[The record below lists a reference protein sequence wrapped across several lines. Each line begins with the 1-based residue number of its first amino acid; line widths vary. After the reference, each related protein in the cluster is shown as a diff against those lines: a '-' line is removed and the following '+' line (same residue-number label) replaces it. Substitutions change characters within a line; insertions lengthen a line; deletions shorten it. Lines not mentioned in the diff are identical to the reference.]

1 MRGYA
6 LIAQGVVYP
15 APWLQFG
22 EPAGATAGELLQIP
36 VNVRHGTVVAATIE
50 LADGRVLDL
59 DVYGDRFELLLPPD
73 AADGP
78 AIVRVRL
85 VDLTGNTSS
94 AQTVVLLA
102 GVPVAPPVSA
112 PGGLP
117 RQVPHRLV
125 RSSPVELRVTAA
137 PGALRRR
144 GPARTIVVLGL
155 PGARRVRSS
164 PQMRGRS
171 TPARVRVTAGSARL
185 LAGRHD
191 AVASIPLRPGATAV
205 TRRDGAA
212 LEEALLLDLL

>member
-36 VNVRHGTVVAATIE
+36 VDVRHGTVVAATIE

-94 AQTVVLLA
+94 AQTVVLRRPSQPRA
-102 GVPVAPPVSA
+102 ACRARCRIAWSA
-112 PGGLP
+112 ARPW
-117 RQVPHRLV
+117 
-125 RSSPVELRVTAA
+125 SCASP
-137 PGALRRR
+137 RRR
-144 GPARTIVVLGL
+144 ARCGAAGL
-155 PGARRVRSS
+155 RERSLCSACRAR
-164 PQMRGRS
+164 
-171 TPARVRVTAGSARL
+171 AGSA
-185 LAGRHD
+185 A
-191 AVASIPLRPGATAV
+191 
-205 TRRDGAA
+205 RRRCAGAA
-212 LEEALLLDLL
+212 PPRACASPRAARVCSPAATTPWRASR

>member
-22 EPAGATAGELLQIP
+22 EPAGATAGELLQFP
-36 VNVRHGTVVAATIE
+36 VDVRHGTVVAATIE
-50 LADGRVLDL
+50 LGDGRVLDL

-94 AQTVVLLA
+94 AQTVILLA

-125 RSSPVELRVTAA
+125 RSAPVEL
-137 PGALRRR
+137 
-144 GPARTIVVLGL
+144 
-155 PGARRVRSS
+155 
-164 PQMRGRS
+164 
-171 TPARVRVTAGSARL
+171 
-185 LAGRHD
+185 
-191 AVASIPLRPGATAV
+191 
-205 TRRDGAA
+205 
-212 LEEALLLDLL
+212 